1 MGWRWRSSYVVNF
14 LAKSCICG
22 VCTAIPEEH
31 SIAYRDLER
40 GRALDLPSGEALARV
55 MDVEPLRKEELGLDK
70 LHIQGETPLWYYI
83 LREAEVRQGGERLGE
98 VGGRIVAEVLIGLVN
113 GDASSYRNAK
123 DEWKPFLPAKQE
135 GHFTLVDLLRFAGT
149 L

>member
-1 MGWRWRSSYVVNF
+1 MPTSVVGDT
-14 LAKSCICG
+14 S
-22 VCTAIPEEH
+22 IPEEH

-55 MDVEPLRKEELGLDK
+55 MGVAPLRKEELGLDTF
-70 LHIQGETPLWYYI
+70 HMQGETPLWYYI
-83 LREAEVRQGGERLGE
+83 LKEAEVQHNGERLGN

-113 GDASSYRNAK
+113 GDPDSYRNAT
-123 DEWKPFLPAKQE
+123 DEWKPTLPAQQE
-135 GHFTLVDLLRFAGT
+135 GHFTIADLLRFAEK